1 MDPTTLQAELPIID
15 LYPRFAQGGAARRAL
30 ADDIGHACETI
41 GFFYL
46 RSHGLAAEVIE
57 AAKNQAQAFFAQV
70 PQLKQ
75 GVARSPGTYRGYI
88 APMRFSS
95 NADGA
100 AELRYEAIL
109 LGPEVEQ
116 GVASSLVWP
125 NLWPAEPASFKQ
137 AVSNYYRG
145 VSEIAEALIR
155 CFGLTLANDEEAL
168 LGCFRQEMT
177 NISLL
182 HYFARPEDSAQDD
195 NNGHHDT
202 NCVTILL
209 PSPIGGLEVMRRDDR
224 WAAAP
229 PLPGCF
235 ICNIGTMLALWSG
248 GRFRSTRH
256 RVHPPRGQDRYS
268 IAYFA
273 SPSYDTQVEPLDPR
287 KRDGTTR
294 HAGEEFAAFIRQFD
308 ET

>member
-1 MDPTTLQAELPIID
+1 MDQTSVQANLPIID
-15 LYPRFAQGGAARRAL
+15 LHPRFGAGDAARRDL
-30 ADDIGHACETI
+30 AEEIGQACESV

-46 RSHGLAAEVIE
+46 RNHGLATETIAAAETQ
-57 AAKNQAQAFFAQV
+57 AKAFFAEE

-75 GVARSPGTYRGYI
+75 SVARQPGQYRGYI
-88 APMRFSS
+88 APMTFSS
-95 NADGA
+95 NADGS
-100 AELRYEAIL
+100 AEVRYEAFL
-109 LGPEVEQ
+109 LGPEIAADAAGE
-116 GVASSLVWP
+116 LIWP
-125 NLWPAEPASFKQ
+125 NRWPASPAAFQTSI
-137 AVSNYYRG
+137 AAYYRG

-155 CFGLTLANDEEAL
+155 CFGLTLADDEAAL
-168 LGCFRQEMT
+168 LSFFHRPMT

-182 HYFARPEDSAQDD
+182 HYFARPEGAAEDD
-195 NNGHHDT
+195 NKGHHDT

-235 ICNIGTMLALWSG
+235 TCNIGTMLALWSG

-268 IAYFA
+268 LAYFA
-273 SPSYDTQVEPLDPR
+273 SPGYDTLVEPLDPS
-287 KRDGTTR
+287 KRDGTKR
-294 HAGEEFAAFIRQFD
+294 HAGEEFAAFVRQFD
-308 ET
+308 DH